1 MSDAI
6 AVFVDRYLEAA
17 SDEHYATLM
26 APEQTRLA
34 TAAVFA
40 YYAHIRRLLA
50 IQADVAPQKISWWH
64 DALAALREQRAVHPV
79 LEPLLPHVSE
89 PLIDDLN
96 ALLHGAVMDFNRV
109 EVDGGNLT
117 DYLRLRAGALHA
129 LLARIEQREAP
140 ADALAALGRAYGL
153 STVMIEAR
161 EPAFA
166 DQPVAPISLPDTH
179 DDASMLAA
187 LSQYVMD
194 ARDDAANARCGV
206 ASHVLMSLRL
216 AHWPAIAAGAFG
228 ETLAPLPVWRKLF
241 VAWRA
246 ARRA

>member
-1 MSDAI
+1 MSGATTDFI
-6 AVFVDRYLEAA
+6 ERYLEPA

-34 TAAVFA
+34 TAAAFA
-40 YYAHIRRLLA
+40 FYAHMRGLLA

-64 DALAALREQRAVHPV
+64 DALAQLRESRAAHPV
-79 LEPLLPHVSE
+79 LEPLLPHLSE

-109 EVDGGNLT
+109 DVDHDNLD

-129 LLARIEQREAP
+129 LLAHIEKRAAP
-140 ADALAALGRAYGL
+140 AEAMIALGRAYGL
-153 STVMIEAR
+153 SSIIIEAR

-179 DDASMLAA
+179 DNASMVRA
-187 LSQYVMD
+187 LSQQVVD
-194 ARDDAANARCGV
+194 AREGAREARCGV
-206 ASHVLMSLRL
+206 ASHVLMALRL
-216 AHWPAIAAGAFG
+216 AHWPAIAAGGFG
-228 ETLAPLPVWRKLF
+228 ETLAPLPAWRKLF

-246 ARRA
+246 ARRS